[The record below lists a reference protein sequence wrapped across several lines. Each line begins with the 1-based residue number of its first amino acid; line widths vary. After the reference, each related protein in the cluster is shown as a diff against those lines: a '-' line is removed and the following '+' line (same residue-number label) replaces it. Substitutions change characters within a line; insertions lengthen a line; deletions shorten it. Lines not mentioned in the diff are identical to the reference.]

1 MIPCVCGKKMIAPQ
15 CFDVISK
22 EHDHI
27 LLVDDKKITEAK
39 EKYILCYPLRGWTTA
54 GPLLDKFQ
62 TLFIL

>member
-15 CFDVISK
+15 CFDVIFK

-39 EKYILCYPLRGWTTA
+39 EKYILCYPKGVDHCRSSFG
-54 GPLLDKFQ
+54 
-62 TLFIL
+62 